1 MELAYAGAMSLYLSG
16 DEAADNL
23 LSTDPLALVVGM
35 VLDQQKSVGGQQ
47 IQQERQLPRT
57 GLGTCTSRGSSTD
70 NGLSAKIAKHP
81 LPNLNQA
88 HWGWTGG
95 TVPVPGW
102 LLRDSD

>member
-16 DEAADNL
+16 DEAANNL

-81 LPNLNQA
+81 LPNRA